1 MYYFIVNPSSRSGQG
16 IQVWRQVKTILSQ
29 RRLSYKAYFTKYTGH
44 GTQIARRIAP
54 LAAEHSLIIIGG
66 DGTINEVL
74 NGLPENS
81 RITLGYL
88 PVGSGN
94 DFARG
99 VHLPSD
105 PIEVLEKILFGQPP
119 EKLDLGQLR
128 TQKRISHF
136 AISSG
141 IGYDA
146 EVCYEV
152 AHTRMKT
159 VLNALHLGKLTY
171 AYAAVK
177 LLFSFHPFDADI
189 RLDGGRSYHFS
200 NVYFIAGMN
209 LQYEGGGFR
218 FCPQAN
224 SHDGALD
231 YLVVQGLPKW
241 KILLLFPTAYF
252 ARHTRIRGIHILR
265 GTQMQIHTGTPQRL
279 HRDGEYAG
287 KNNAACMSARKQLL
301 DFYY

>member
-16 IQVWRQVKTILSQ
+16 IQVWRQAKDILSQ
-29 RRLSYKAYFTKYTGH
+29 RRLSYKAYFTRYTGH
-44 GTQIARRIAP
+44 GTQIARRIASE
-54 LAAEHSLIIIGG
+54 AEGHTLIIIGG

-99 VHLPSD
+99 VHLSSD
-105 PIEVLEKILFGQPP
+105 PMEVLEEILSGRPP
-119 EKLDLGQLR
+119 KKLDMGQLSTR
-128 TQKRISHF
+128 KRASHF
-136 AISSG
+136 IISSG

-159 VLNALHLGKLTY
+159 ILNALHLGKLTY

-177 LLFSFHPFDADI
+177 LLFSFRPFDVSVE
-189 RLDGGRSYHFS
+189 LDGSRKYQFS
-200 NVYFIAGMN
+200 KVYFIAGMN

-218 FCPQAN
+218 FCPQAI
-224 SHDGALD
+224 SRDGALD
-231 YLVVQGLPKW
+231 FLVVQGLPKW

-252 ARHTRIRGIHILR
+252 AKHTRIRGIHILR
-265 GTQMQIHTGTPQRL
+265 GKEMHIHTSAPQRL
-279 HRDGEYAG
+279 HQDGEYAG
-287 KNNAACMSARKQLL
+287 TDDTAIMCAKKKVL